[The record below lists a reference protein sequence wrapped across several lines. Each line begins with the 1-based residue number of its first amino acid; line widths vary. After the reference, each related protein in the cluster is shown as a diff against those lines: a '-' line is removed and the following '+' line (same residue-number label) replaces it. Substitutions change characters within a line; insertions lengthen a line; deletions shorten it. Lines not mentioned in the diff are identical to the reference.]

1 MDISA
6 FTFQESK
13 ICVRIQAIAAAA
25 AAAEERTPVH
35 FCVVLDRSGSMADR
49 GKIQNIVNS
58 LKYILNIMST
68 DDYISII
75 SFNEHATADVTCS
88 AMTADNKIIATQ
100 KIGRIEAGGGTNLSD
115 AILMANS
122 CLASLPGHKQG
133 ILLLTD
139 GLANQGVRDTEGI
152 LRITTSVLGN
162 FPGTTLSCVGYGTD
176 HNGELLR
183 AIALEGGGSYN
194 VVQNIEDVA
203 SVFGDILGSLVSC
216 SLQQVTISIPE
227 DVQQLTKY
235 PETTGTSG
243 SKMIRIG
250 DLQSHGDAT
259 VIMNVPETTVVP
271 SLTITGFDIRASA
284 FVNTVVEV
292 APSASDE
299 ILKHAVT
306 TLLRAEV
313 ASAIEK
319 VRLAVVARLPPD
331 MVIPLREELKTLQN
345 TIGTQNADGANLVL
359 CMLSEEI
366 EGCIRTL
373 NTPIRNSED
382 YRNTTQVMSQHA
394 AYVGLQRGIRN
405 TSTPH
410 GTDDPVDSP
419 YNNLFSNRLQRN
431 ISSGLS
437 SAIHRPVHPDQ
448 GHLALISQLTPPPP
462 PSLNPSISMSLPPP
476 INHTVTRQVASP
488 E

>member
-1 MDISA
+1 MDIAA

-13 ICVRIQAIAAAA
+13 ICVRIQGLVV
-25 AAAEERTPVH
+25 AAEERTPIH
-35 FCVVLDRSGSMADR
+35 FCVLLDKSGSMEDR

-58 LKYILNIMST
+58 LKYILNIMT
-68 DDYISII
+68 ADDYISII
-75 SFNEHATADVTCS
+75 SFNEHATADITCS
-88 AMTADNKIIATQ
+88 AMTTDNKIIATQ

-122 CLASLPGHKQG
+122 CLAALPGHKQG

-235 PETTGTSG
+235 PETVGAAG
-243 SKMIRIG
+243 RVIRIG

-259 VIMNVPETTVVP
+259 VIMNVPSATGVLTV
-271 SLTITGFDIRASA
+271 TGFDIRTSA
-284 FVNTVVEV
+284 FINTVVEV
-292 APSASDE
+292 APSTSDE
-299 ILKHAVT
+299 MLKHAVM

-345 TIGTQNADGANLVL
+345 TIRTQNAEGTNPVL

-366 EGCIRTL
+366 EGCIQTI
-373 NTPIRNSED
+373 NTPIRSIED

-410 GTDDPVDSP
+410 GGQDPVDSP

-437 SAIHRPVHPDQ
+437 SAVHRLVHPDQ
-448 GHLALISQLTPPPP
+448 DHLALISQLTPP
-462 PSLNPSISMSLPPP
+462 SLNPSIYMSSPPP
-476 INHTVTRQVASP
+476 PNNHTVTRQVASP